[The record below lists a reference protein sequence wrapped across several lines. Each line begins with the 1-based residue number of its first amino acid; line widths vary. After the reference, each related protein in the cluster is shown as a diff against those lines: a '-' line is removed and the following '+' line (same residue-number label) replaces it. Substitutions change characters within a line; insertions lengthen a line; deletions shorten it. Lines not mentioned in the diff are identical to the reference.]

1 MGNCK
6 VFVGGLSY
14 STDEESL
21 ANFFESHLAEMADG
35 KKIINLRIVRDHAT
49 GDSKGFAFVTFLTS
63 DMAQKALELDGS
75 KLDGRIVGVKEAVDR
90 RR

>member
-1 MGNCK
+1 VENCK

-14 STDEESL
+14 STDEASL
-21 ANFFESHLAEMADG
+21 TEFFEQHLTDSSD
-35 KKIINLRIVRDHAT
+35 KKIINLRIVRDHTT
-49 GDSKGFAFVTFLTS
+49 GDSKGFAFVTFLTPE
-63 DMAQKALELDGS
+63 MAQKALELDGT